1 MSPST
6 EMGEVC
12 VGDVYFNVI
21 KFVENVFKGRLTY
34 ISASGDHYE
43 TCHQCHN
50 CDGRSALCM
59 TFEFVKLP
67 TDTERRVG
75 IDVLR
80 QNGWKMRWSHLP
92 NGDFNSEEYEGN
104 RERMCLELYYWGVDL
119 LLDVEERVRLRTPT
133 SDGVLGPELVAC
145 MSLNQ
150 YEHESVIESAQ
161 KDEWKYTKEFLKEQK
176 VEGYENLDCKM
187 PPMNTP
193 DEMPH
198 YEGMRMKYEKGLMS
212 VGDVY
217 FNIIKYVENVIVG
230 ARATCLKANTRC
242 GVENSTEFI
251 AGEPVARQMGAAG
264 RWEPVARQMGAGR
277 SADGRSALC
286 MTFECPSNSGTDLSV
301 LEQNGWQTL
310 WEGKMLKVWHWD
322 DELMRDVE
330 GRMRKAGRGGS
341 VAIRDMHCSNRIW
354 PDFAFFHEIVLD
366 YYIVLDNY
374 LHEILASGRTRRKGR
389 LSHGGELPHK
399 DLNVSCSVKETQQ

>member
-92 NGDFNSEEYEGN
+92 NGEFNSAEYEGN
-104 RERMCLELYYWGVDL
+104 RERMCLELYHWGVDL

-150 YEHESVIESAQ
+150 YEHESVVTSAQ
-161 KDEWKYTKEFLKEQK
+161 EDEWKYTKEFLKKQEVDR

-193 DEMPH
+193 DEKDD
-198 YEGMRMKYEKGLMS
+198 YERMRMKYEKGLMS

-242 GVENSTEFI
+242 GVESAICRDVTGDEF
-251 AGEPVARQMGAAG
+251 
-264 RWEPVARQMGAGR
+264 
-277 SADGRSALC
+277 SSALC
-286 MTFECPSNSGTDLSV
+286 MTFECPSNGNGTNYSGTDLSV
-301 LEQNGWQTL
+301 LEQNGWHTL
-310 WEGKMLKVWHWD
+310 WKGEFKMLKVWHWD

-330 GRMRKAGRGGS
+330 GRTRKHARS
-341 VAIRDMHCSNRIW
+341 PHARVD
-354 PDFAFFHEIVLD
+354 
-366 YYIVLDNY
+366 
-374 LHEILASGRTRRKGR
+374 
-389 LSHGGELPHK
+389 HGGERPPK
-399 DLNVSCSVKETQQ
+399 DIIVSCSVKETQQ

>member
-21 KFVENVFKGRLTY
+21 KFVENVFKARLTY

-50 CDGRSALCM
+50 CDGQSALYM

-92 NGDFNSEEYEGN
+92 NGDFNSAEYEGN
-104 RERMCLELYYWGVDL
+104 RERMCLELYHWGVDL
-119 LLDVEERVRLRTPT
+119 LLDVEERVRLPT

-150 YEHESVIESAQ
+150 YEHESVVTSAQ
-161 KDEWKYTKEFLKEQK
+161 EDEWKYTKEFLKKQEVDR

-193 DEMPH
+193 DEKDD
-198 YEGMRMKYEKGLMS
+198 YERMRMKYEKGLMS

-251 AGEPVARQMGAAG
+251 AGDI
-264 RWEPVARQMGAGR
+264 

-310 WEGKMLKVWHWD
+310 WEGKTLKVWHPD

-330 GRMRKAGRGGS
+330 GRMRKAGRG
-341 VAIRDMHCSNRIW
+341 
-354 PDFAFFHEIVLD
+354 
-366 YYIVLDNY
+366 
-374 LHEILASGRTRRKGR
+374 LASGRTK
-389 LSHGGELPHK
+389 
-399 DLNVSCSVKETQQ
+399 T

>member
-50 CDGRSALCM
+50 CDGQSALCM

-92 NGDFNSEEYEGN
+92 NGDFNSAEYEGN
-104 RERMCLELYYWGVDL
+104 RERMCLELYHWGVDL

-150 YEHESVIESAQ
+150 YEHESVVTSAQ
-161 KDEWKYTKEFLKEQK
+161 EDEWKYTKEFLKKEEVDR

-310 WEGKMLKVWHWD
+310 WEGKTLKVWHWD

-330 GRMRKAGRGGS
+330 GRTRKHARS
-341 VAIRDMHCSNRIW
+341 PHARV
-354 PDFAFFHEIVLD
+354 
-366 YYIVLDNY
+366 
-374 LHEILASGRTRRKGR
+374 
-389 LSHGGELPHK
+389 SHGGERPHK
-399 DLNVSCSVKETQQ
+399 DIIVSCSVKETNSERE

>member
-1 MSPST
+1 
-6 EMGEVC
+6 MGEVC

-34 ISASGDHYE
+34 ISASDDHYE

-92 NGDFNSEEYEGN
+92 NGEFNSEEYEGN
-104 RERMCLELYYWGVDL
+104 RERMRLELYHWGVDL

-145 MSLNQ
+145 MSHNQ
-150 YEHESVIESAQ
+150 YEHESVITSAQ

-193 DEMPH
+193 DEKND
-198 YEGMRMKYEKGLMS
+198 YERMRMKYEKGLMS

-242 GVENSTEFI
+242 GVEISTEFI
-251 AGEPVARQMGAAG
+251 AGDI
-264 RWEPVARQMGAGR
+264 

-286 MTFECPSNSGTDLSV
+286 MTFECPSNEEETRFCRIV

-330 GRMRKAGRGGS
+330 GRTRKHARS
-341 VAIRDMHCSNRIW
+341 PHARVD
-354 PDFAFFHEIVLD
+354 
-366 YYIVLDNY
+366 
-374 LHEILASGRTRRKGR
+374 
-389 LSHGGELPHK
+389 HGGERPPK
-399 DLNVSCSVKETQQ
+399 DIICHASVKETQQ